1 MKHWIKRSLITLAGV
16 TVVLGSLTA
25 CGDRSERQHGQWSD
39 ERVAEVRG
47 KAVTRISNKLEL
59 DAAQK
64 QKLELLADEA
74 LAARKAMRASSG
86 DPRQELGSII
96 AGDKF
101 DRSKAQQ
108 WVGKNTDTLQQQSPK
123 LIEAMGNFYDSL
135 NADQQKQVRAMLDK
149 RKGWFR
155 G

>member
-16 TVVLGSLTA
+16 TVVLGGLSA
-25 CGDRSERQHGQWSD
+25 CGSRSEHSHGWSD

-59 DAAQK
+59 DAPQK

-86 DPRQELGSII
+86 DPRQELSSIGS
-96 AGDKF
+96 
-101 DRSKAQQ
+101 
-108 WVGKNTDTLQQQSPK
+108 GKTPTPCSNNRP
-123 LIEAMGNFYDSL
+123 N
-135 NADQQKQVRAMLDK
+135 
-149 RKGWFR
+149 
-155 G
+155 